1 MANFKIIKITKFSL
15 QRTFHE
21 FFFKQNR
28 RQIDDIINYHHWIS
42 TCLKPGDILA
52 LGEILSQ
59 GKNALQLVLLAFE
72 RETNKQSKAE
82 QVLKCSRF
90 LWPYFS
96 H

>member
-1 MANFKIIKITKFSL
+1 MS
-15 QRTFHE
+15 
-21 FFFKQNR
+21 FFFKRNR
-28 RQIDDIINYHHWIS
+28 SQIDDIINYHHWIS